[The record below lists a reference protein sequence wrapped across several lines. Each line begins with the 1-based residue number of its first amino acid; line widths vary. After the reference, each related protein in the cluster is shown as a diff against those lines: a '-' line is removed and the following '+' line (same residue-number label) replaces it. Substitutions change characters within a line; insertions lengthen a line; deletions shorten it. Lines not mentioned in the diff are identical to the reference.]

1 MIVRNVYN
9 LIDVVNLNVYK
20 AVRPIKQYN
29 RQTNK
34 TVNWKQL
41 KAPCGLDIRGQIFG
55 EACCFHLQGWSS
67 RRVNPKEHNQN
78 RDRRENRKCHTEILI
93 QLIQLTSLAW

>member
-34 TVNWKQL
+34 TVN
-41 KAPCGLDIRGQIFG
+41 
-55 EACCFHLQGWSS
+55 
-67 RRVNPKEHNQN
+67 
-78 RDRRENRKCHTEILI
+78 
-93 QLIQLTSLAW
+93 